1 MQVNVSKITFAAVIH
16 GLQNALIAPFFCER
30 IRLVARLIKRFC
42 EISEL
47 QKQFYKSRDT
57 FLK

>member
-16 GLQNALIAPFFCER
+16 GLQNALIAPFFYER

-42 EISEL
+42 EISAH
-47 QKQFYKSRDT
+47 QKQYYKSRDT
-57 FLK
+57 F